1 MIMDNRYSG
10 NLGEEYDLLKLG
22 LPCHDQLQQT
32 VGDAV
37 GSFCLPPQGGPVPV
51 LEIGCGDGFTTQI
64 ILATSPRLSI
74 TAIDS
79 NLRMIEKARR
89 NLADFSAENLSVIPS
104 DALAFLQNARSAQY
118 HIVFSA
124 LTLHN
129 FESSYREDVT
139 REIFRVLIPGGLF
152 VNGDKYVGNDQ
163 ERFAG
168 LQNMVQN
175 FFKVYLPLGKYG
187 LLEDLV
193 LHNIAD
199 QAPERVMRE
208 REAVVQLSETGFTPV
223 SVLRR
228 FEMQAVITAN
238 KPG

>member
-1 MIMDNRYSG
+1 
-10 NLGEEYDLLKLG
+10 
-22 LPCHDQLQQT
+22 

-37 GSFCLPPQGGPVPV
+37 GYFCLPSQGGPFPV
-51 LEIGCGDGFTTQI
+51 LEIGCGDGFTTRI

-79 NLRMIEKARR
+79 NLRMIEKARS
-89 NLADFSAENLSVIPS
+89 NLADFPAENLSVIPS
-104 DALAFLQNARSAQY
+104 DALAFLQNAQSAQY